1 MQVVTKRYAVWFTII
16 TLSAWI
22 LIGVILS
29 FFLSIKGMSIYIIFG
44 LPPMIISIRGEWARY
59 KYGKLK
65 QEIDDIRSELSV

>member
-1 MQVVTKRYAVWFTII
+1 MQTVTKRYAVWFTII

-29 FFLSIKGMSIYIIFG
+29 FFLSIKGMSTYVILG
-44 LPPMIISIRGEWARY
+44 LFPMILSIRGEWARY

-65 QEIDDIRSELSV
+65 KEIDDMGAS